1 MCGITGIVSRSDRT
15 QELLAE
21 AERLQW
27 HRGPDARDTRIL
39 KVGGWT
45 VGLGHQRLS
54 ILDLSPAGNQ
64 PMACQDESGW
74 IVYNGEVYN
83 FHEIRE
89 ELKTLGWTFHSESD
103 TEVIL
108 AALQAWDLPS
118 ALSRFNGMWAFAWLD
133 LRGKRLVICR
143 DRIGVKPL
151 HFTISDNELIFASEL
166 KSVLGMSGRRF
177 PLNDQV
183 VGEYLLQSLQ
193 ESSNETIFK
202 GIHKLPPGH
211 FAVVDLTRESV
222 HLEISAFWGLR
233 ESQEWVPRDQDLVEY
248 LRELFLDAVRLRLR
262 SDVPVGVLL
271 SGGLDSSSIA
281 WAVREIQGT
290 SEGLN
295 LISAVSRDPRFDESH
310 FIDIMSDHLKCSTA
324 KVVLDPEPSL
334 MLDLLEVVCWQNDE
348 PVGSFSNVAHYLL
361 MKQAKELGITVILSG
376 QGADESLCGYKK
388 YLGFYV
394 MQLLKERRVGTA
406 IDVLARFGLNRSILN
421 QFSYS
426 EAKRYLPSSLRRREI
441 DIRGDRL
448 RSFVP
453 VPTGMAGCHS
463 VNERQRLDFERF
475 SIPALVHYEDR
486 MSMAWSREIRVPFLD
501 YRLVELLLP
510 LPIDKKLYKGWTKYI
525 FRKAMEG
532 RLPDEI
538 TWRKDKQGFVNPQ
551 SEWLKSDLK
560 EKVQNYFKPD
570 SLMALAGFVNPYM
583 LNKKYESYCRQS
595 ARQGIVSYKDIFN
608 PLALEIWLRKYENYI
623 KI

>member
-1 MCGITGIVSRSDRT
+1 M
-15 QELLAE
+15 
-21 AERLQW
+21 
-27 HRGPDARDTRIL
+27 
-39 KVGGWT
+39 
-45 VGLGHQRLS
+45 
-54 ILDLSPAGNQ
+54 
-64 PMACQDESGW
+64 
-74 IVYNGEVYN
+74 
-83 FHEIRE
+83 
-89 ELKTLGWTFHSESD
+89 
-103 TEVIL
+103 
-108 AALQAWDLPS
+108 
-118 ALSRFNGMWAFAWLD
+118 
-133 LRGKRLVICR
+133 
-143 DRIGVKPL
+143 KPL
-151 HFTISDNELIFASEL
+151 HFTVSDDELIFASEL
-166 KSVLGMSGRRF
+166 KSILGMAGRRF

-211 FAVVDLTRESV
+211 FAVVDLARESI
-222 HLEISAFWGLR
+222 HLEISAFWELPK
-233 ESQEWVPRDQDLVEY
+233 SQEWVPRDQDLVEY
-248 LRELFLDAVRLRLR
+248 LRELFIDAVRLRLR

-281 WAVREIQGT
+281 WAVREIHGT

-310 FIDIMSDHLKCSTA
+310 FIDIMSNNLKCPTA
-324 KVVLDPEPSL
+324 KVTLDPEPSL
-334 MLDLLEVVCWQNDE
+334 MLDLLETICWQNDE

-426 EAKRYLPSSLRRREI
+426 EAKRYLPSALRRREI

-448 RSFVP
+448 SAFVP

-463 VNERQRLDFERF
+463 VNERQCLDFERF

-486 MSMAWSREIRVPFLD
+486 MSMAWGREIRVPFLD

-510 LPIDKKLYKGWTKYI
+510 LPIDKKLHKGWTKYI

-560 EKVQNYFKPD
+560 EKVQSYFRPD
-570 SLMALAGFVNPYM
+570 SLMALAGFVNPQM

-595 ARQGIVSYKDIFN
+595 TGQGVISYKDIFN

-623 KI
+623 NL